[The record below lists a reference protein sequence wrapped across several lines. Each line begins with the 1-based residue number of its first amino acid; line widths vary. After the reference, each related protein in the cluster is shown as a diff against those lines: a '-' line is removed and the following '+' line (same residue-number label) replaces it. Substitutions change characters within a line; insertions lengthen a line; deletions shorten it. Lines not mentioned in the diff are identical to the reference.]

1 MVHTVVLAA
10 LVIGIVAI
18 VPSAMAHH
26 TDSTDEPQCKKWHL
40 QAFTDYIEKGQVSPG
55 IQKLLM
61 ECLQDGYSPLGT
73 NLPPPLDAWYAA
85 QAEAEEEENSSPPIS
100 NGLIVEVVDK
110 EFKIPISG
118 DSIETKLNPCHPGQ
132 IILEFPEE
140 TILSN
145 GADVTF
151 SLESDRITF
160 LMTSI
165 NPNLEGTLLL
175 KTSCLGIVN

>member
-1 MVHTVVLAA
+1 MVHTAVLAA
-10 LVIGIVAI
+10 LVIGIIAI
-18 VPSAMAHH
+18 VPSAMAHD
-26 TDSTDEPQCKKWHL
+26 TDATEEAQCKKWHL
-40 QAFTDYIEKGQVSPG
+40 KALTDYIEKGQVPPG

-61 ECLQDGYSPLGT
+61 ECLQDDYEPKGD
-73 NLPPPLDAWYAA
+73 LPPPIDAWYAA

-165 NPNLEGTLLL
+165 NPNVEGTLLL

>member
-1 MVHTVVLAA
+1 MVHTAVLAA
-10 LVIGIVAI
+10 LVIGIIAI

-26 TDSTDEPQCKKWHL
+26 TDDPDEAQCKKWHL
-40 QAFTDYIEKGQVSPG
+40 QAFTDYIEKGQVPPG

-61 ECLQDGYSPLGT
+61 ECLKDDYEPKED
-73 NLPPPLDAWYAA
+73 LPPPIDAWYAA
-85 QAEAEEEENSSPPIS
+85 QSDEDEEEDSSPPIS

-110 EFKIPISG
+110 EFIIPISG
-118 DSIETKLNPCHPGQ
+118 NSMETKLNPCHPGQ

-165 NPNLEGTLLL
+165 NPNVEGTLLL

>member
-1 MVHTVVLAA
+1 MVHTAVLAA
-10 LVIGIVAI
+10 LVIGIIAI

-26 TDSTDEPQCKKWHL
+26 TADPDEPQCKKWHL

-61 ECLQDGYSPLGT
+61 ECMQDGYDPLGID
-73 NLPPPLDAWYAA
+73 LPPPLDAWYEA
-85 QAEAEEEENSSPPIS
+85 QTEVEEEENSSPPIS

-110 EFKIPISG
+110 EFIIPISG
-118 DSIETKLNPCHPGQ
+118 VSMVTKLNPCHPGQ

>member
-1 MVHTVVLAA
+1 MVHTAVLAA
-10 LVIGIVAI
+10 LVIGIIAI

-26 TDSTDEPQCKKWHL
+26 TADPDEPQCKKWHL

-73 NLPPPLDAWYAA
+73 NLPPPLDAWYEA
-85 QAEAEEEENSSPPIS
+85 QTEVEEEENSSPPIS

-110 EFKIPISG
+110 EFIIPISG
-118 DSIETKLNPCHPGQ
+118 VSMVTKLNPCPPGQ
-132 IILEFPEE
+132 IIFKIPEE

-151 SLESDRITF
+151 SLKSDRITF

-175 KTSCLGIVN
+175 KTSCLGIVD